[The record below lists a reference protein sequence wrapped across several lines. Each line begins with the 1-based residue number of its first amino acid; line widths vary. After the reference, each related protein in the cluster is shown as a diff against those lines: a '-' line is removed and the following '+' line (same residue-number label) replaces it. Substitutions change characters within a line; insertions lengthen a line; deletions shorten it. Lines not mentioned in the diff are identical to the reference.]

1 MLKEMAGSFKKS
13 FEDILNFGENRL
25 NFAGIGKIDDD
36 VGKNISEELQN
47 PNININK
54 ASNSGSGVEIINF
67 GENRLNFAGIGKID
81 DDVGKNI
88 SEELQ
93 NPNININKASNS
105 GSGVEISN
113 SKINNKKPYK
123 IKAINGDDLNKIEF
137 LKIDINKDKLIEKIT
152 DKENKQAHI
161 FSNEHIS
168 GKNNNNIG
176 FNTLQID
183 LNMSEEDMKKY
194 VKNHISKI
202 L

>member
-1 MLKEMAGSFKKS
+1 
-13 FEDILNFGENRL
+13 
-25 NFAGIGKIDDD
+25 
-36 VGKNISEELQN
+36 
-47 PNININK
+47 
-54 ASNSGSGVEIINF
+54 
-67 GENRLNFAGIGKID
+67 ID

-123 IKAINGDDLNKIEF
+123 IKVINGDDLNKMEF

-194 VKNHISKI
+194 VINHISKI
-202 L
+202 LEDINNTIGFPIGRSTQIRTKINNYDLEIRFYAIPPDGKIGSIDAFLGYGGELKSAILIEKY